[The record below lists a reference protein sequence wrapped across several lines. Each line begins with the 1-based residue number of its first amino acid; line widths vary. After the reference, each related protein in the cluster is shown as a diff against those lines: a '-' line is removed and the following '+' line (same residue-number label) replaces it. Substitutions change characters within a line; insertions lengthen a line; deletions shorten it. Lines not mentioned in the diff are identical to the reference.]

1 MAVAAILQYG
11 TLPADGTLLDEADL
25 LVQSLTITPAREKKL
40 YKGPNRAT
48 RGVSLTDPLLTFAF
62 NAYVGTA
69 AGLAIQHP
77 GTIVSSLANFA
88 GAIHG
93 FDPAQ
98 GILLYEE
105 PSTELTN
112 EDADMV
118 KFNVVHYPFVV
129 VA

>member
-1 MAVAAILQYG
+1 MAVDAILQYG
-11 TLPADGTLLDEADL
+11 TLPADGTLVDEADL

-40 YKGPNRAT
+40 YKGVNRAT
-48 RGVSLTDPLLTFAF
+48 GGISLTDPILTFAF

-77 GTIVSSLANFA
+77 GTTVASLANFA
-88 GAIHG
+88 GAVHG
-93 FDPAQ
+93 FDPAE

-118 KFNVVHYPFVV
+118 KFNVVHYPFV
-129 VA
+129 AAA

>member
-1 MAVAAILQYG
+1 MAVDAILQYG
-11 TLPADGTLLDEADL
+11 TLPADGTFVHEADL

-40 YKGPNRAT
+40 YKGVNRAT
-48 RGVSLTDPLLTFAF
+48 GGISLTDPTLTFAF

-77 GTIVSSLANFA
+77 GTTVASLANFA
-88 GAIHG
+88 GEVHG

-118 KFNVVHYPFVV
+118 KFNVMHYPFVS
-129 VA
+129 AA